1 MCIKV
6 LYMYIY
12 ILSVK
17 KNSKKSTIVNLAIII
32 RNFECVVDWTAVS
45 RLKCLLF
52 SYAEEFRADLFRLLG
67 PPWICPLVHRL
78 VSGERHSLYLTIFT
92 ASLSYS
98 QYYQGYIDV
107 FCNLIVHSSFFQP
120 GECLNNF
127 NFM

>member
-1 MCIKV
+1 MYQSFIYV
-6 LYMYIY
+6 YLYLIC
-12 ILSVK
+12 K
-17 KNSKKSTIVNLAIII
+17 KKLEEINDRHFGYNNTY
-32 RNFECVVDWTAVS
+32 FECVVDWPAVS

-98 QYYQGYIDV
+98 QYYQG
-107 FCNLIVHSSFFQP
+107 
-120 GECLNNF
+120 
-127 NFM
+127 

>member
-1 MCIKV
+1 MYQSFIYV
-6 LYMYIY
+6 YLYLIC
-12 ILSVK
+12 K
-17 KNSKKSTIVNLAIII
+17 KKLEEINDRHFGYNNTY
-32 RNFECVVDWTAVS
+32 FECVVDWPAVA

-67 PPWICPLVHRL
+67 PPWICPLVHCL
-78 VSGERHSLYLTIFT
+78 VSRERHSLYLTIFT

-98 QYYQGYIDV
+98 QYCQGYIDV